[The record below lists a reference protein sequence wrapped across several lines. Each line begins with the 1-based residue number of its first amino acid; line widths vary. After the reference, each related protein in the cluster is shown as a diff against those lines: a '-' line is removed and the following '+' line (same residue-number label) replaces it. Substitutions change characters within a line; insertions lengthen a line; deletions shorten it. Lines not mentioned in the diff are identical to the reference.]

1 MKKIL
6 KASTVLALL
15 SPVIALAQSV
25 GGGIIPGGITP
36 VGPAVGLEDG
46 VPAAGTDNISKV
58 LSLVSYWLVIVAT
71 IVIAIGLITFL
82 WGVVQ
87 YITAGADEEKR
98 AAARNMML
106 YGIIGLFVMVSVWG
120 LVYFLADIVGVDPG
134 SGVELP
140 GIPAVVDDQ
149 DFGGGGTPTDD
160 PFGSFRPH

>member
-120 LVYFLADIVGVDPG
+120 LVYFLGSLLGITPGGGVD
-134 SGVELP
+134 LP
-140 GIPAVVDDQ
+140 GVPAILNTDGG
-149 DFGGGGTPTDD
+149 FGGGGEGGGEPA
-160 PFGSFRPH
+160 P

>member
-1 MKKIL
+1 MKL
-6 KASTVLALL
+6 FKASTIIFLLA
-15 SPVIALAQSV
+15 PFTALAQRAPVYSSMPDGLPV
-25 GGGIIPGGITP
+25 LGEIPVPGEDRVSQI
-36 VGPAVGLEDG
+36 LE
-46 VPAAGTDNISKV
+46 
-58 LSLVSYWLVIVAT
+58 LFSYWLVVIAT
-71 IVIAIGLITFL
+71 IIIAIGLITFL

-98 AAARNMML
+98 ATARYVML
-106 YGIIGLFVMVSVWG
+106 YGVIGLFVMVSVWG

-140 GIPAVVDDQ
+140 GIPAVVVDQ